1 VLERVDKAVAI
12 ISWLVAAALLLMLL
26 VGPQVVAE
34 DESKP
39 KDEAAG
45 SAPYASGSGGG
56 GGATD
61 GKAVFSE
68 NCGSCHTL
76 QAAGTSGQVG
86 PRLDG
91 TSLSDGEIQ
100 SIVREGRGSM
110 PAFGGRLSDAEV
122 ASVAAFVAG
131 SR

>member
-1 VLERVDKAVAI
+1 VLQRVDKALAA
-12 ISWLVAAALLLMLL
+12 ISWLVAAALVLMLL
-26 VGPQVVAE
+26 IGPQVVAE
-34 DESKP
+34 DQSKP

-56 GGATD
+56 GAD

-91 TSLSDGEIQ
+91 TPLGDAEIQ

-122 ASVAAFVAG
+122 AAVAAFVAG